1 MSGLVLY
8 DLDHSPFA
16 ARVRIALRLKG
27 VGAKLA
33 PPPGGTGGAT
43 FRAVNPLGL
52 VPVLVVPGLGAL
64 PESEIIVDWLDA
76 AYPKPPLRP
85 ADAAGQARSR
95 LLARLADVHVA
106 PSLRTLF
113 EETKRA
119 PDDAAVRRF
128 GDAVATRLHQLEA
141 WLGDGPLAL
150 GDRVDAADCA
160 LAPLLF
166 FVARSA
172 RLLPADPFTGRLGR
186 YWRTVQAVP
195 EIAAELAVLE
205 SAQVRRAARRAQ
217 GLDEE
222 DKPA

>member
-1 MSGLVLY
+1 MSKLVLY

-27 VGAKLA
+27 LSAQSV
-33 PPPGGTGGAT
+33 PPPGGTGGA
-43 FRAVNPLGL
+43 AYHAINPLGL

-76 AYPKPPLRP
+76 AYPRPPLRP
-85 ADAAGQARSR
+85 ADAAGQARSH
-95 LLARLADVHVA
+95 LLARLADFHVA
-106 PSLRTLF
+106 PALRELF
-113 EETKRA
+113 EQTKRA
-119 PDDAAVRRF
+119 PDGDAVRRH
-128 GDAVATRLHQLEA
+128 GDAVSVRLRQLEA

-150 GDRVDAADCA
+150 GAAVDAADCA

-172 RLLPADPFTGRLGR
+172 RLLPADPFAGKLGR
-186 YWRTVQAVP
+186 YWHNVQAVP
-195 EIAAELAVLE
+195 EVAAELAVLE
-205 SAQVRRAARRAQ
+205 EAQVRRADRRAR

-222 DKPA
+222 DPPA